1 MLLGSAI
8 NSLLINYLL
17 LLLPDKHNGIS
28 YSLSII
34 LYLFPDISLC
44 HDKVKFQINIFTNC
58 LEISYTLVILPFKM
72 FPDAATLNVSNGTK
86 IDILRKTN
94 NNSNKSIMLSFSQIS
109 LNLARM
115 LSLTAKP
122 ISSSALTFLTCKN
135 F

>member
-1 MLLGSAI
+1 MFYSFLLLPLTVNQYICFLGSAI

-72 FPDAATLNVSNGTK
+72 FPDAATLNVSNDMK
-86 IDILRKTN
+86 IDK
-94 NNSNKSIMLSFSQIS
+94 QQQ
-109 LNLARM
+109 
-115 LSLTAKP
+115 
-122 ISSSALTFLTCKN
+122 
-135 F
+135 